1 MDEVAVERRP
11 LLRPS
16 WPLVALFVAFPV
28 WWALGLGAFIWPI
41 VAAPMALSLAM
52 RGRALAPRGF
62 GLWILFL
69 LWMLVTAT
77 QLDEPQ
83 RWVVFGYR
91 LAIYGSATVLFLYI
105 YNAPRETLPVRVIV
119 AIVTAF
125 WAFAVLFGLLAL
137 IAPEASFTSPAELLL
152 PGGVVGNSFVYEL
165 VHPELAQVQGF
176 LGYEV
181 ARPKAPF
188 VYTNEWGANIALL
201 TPFALVTW
209 KLASTSIARL
219 MVGGLLAL
227 SVIPIVV
234 SLNRGLWLSLS
245 IGLTYAAIRFS
256 LRGRVAALRLLVAGA
271 LIGAVLVAATPLR
284 ELVADRLA
292 TPHSN
297 EGRLSLYAEAAE
309 SVLDSP
315 LLGYGSPRP
324 SERDPNLPRVGTH
337 GQLWLVL
344 FSHGIPAGILFV
356 AWFAFAFWRSRRE
369 TSDLVSWMH
378 VVLLITL
385 VQMAYY
391 GMVPVPIHIAM
402 LAAAIA
408 WRELSFGARPEE
420 VTSQSEPKSRG
431 AVLAR

>member
-1 MDEVAVERRP
+1 MEGPAVERPP
-11 LLRPS
+11 LLGPR
-16 WPLVALFVAFPV
+16 WPLVALFIGFPL
-28 WWALGLGAFIWPI
+28 WWALGVGAFIWPI
-41 VAAPMALSLAM
+41 LAVPMAVSLAM
-52 RGRALAPRGF
+52 RGRARAPRGF

-69 LWMLVTAT
+69 LWMLASAT

-83 RWVVFGYR
+83 RWIVFGYR

-105 YNAPRETLPVRVIV
+105 YNAPRGTLPARRIT

-125 WAFAVLFGLLAL
+125 WAFAVLFGLVAL
-137 IAPEASFTSPAELLL
+137 IAPEASFTSLAEVVL
-152 PGGVVGNSFVYEL
+152 PGGVMGNSFVYEL

-188 VYTNEWGANIALL
+188 IYTNEWGANIALL
-201 TPFALVTW
+201 TPFALLTW
-209 KLASTSIARL
+209 KLASTSIARAV
-219 MVGGLLAL
+219 VGGLLVL

-245 IGLTYAAIRFS
+245 MGLVYAAVRS
-256 LRGRVAALRLLVAGA
+256 AVRGRVAALRLLVAGA
-271 LIGAVLVAATPLR
+271 LIGAALVAATPLR
-284 ELVADRLA
+284 DLVADRLA

-297 EGRLSLYAEAAE
+297 EARLSLYTEAAE
-309 SVLDSP
+309 GILDSP

-344 FSHGIPAGILFV
+344 FSHGIPAGIFFV
-356 AWFAFAFWRSRRE
+356 AWFSFAFWRSRRE
-369 TSDLVSWMH
+369 TSDVVSWMH

-391 GMVPVPIHIAM
+391 GMVPVPIHLSM
-402 LAAAIA
+402 LAAAVA
-408 WRELSFGARPEE
+408 WGELSGGAPPGE
-420 VTSQSEPKSRG
+420 VTPRVKAAGRR
-431 AVLAR
+431 AVLSR